1 MNAQVTVDERNGY
14 KDILKLLSPLPP
26 FNTLRDREMDVLS
39 ELIYWYNYY
48 SELPANVRQTMVFD
62 YNTRVQIMTKLDI
75 TVEVLNNNISW
86 LRKRG
91 FVSGRELKFVLP
103 KLVSGSNSNLTF
115 NFKVIPY
122 GEVEENMVN
131 NNQ

>member
-1 MNAQVTVDERNGY
+1 MNAQVVIDDRNGY
-14 KDILKLLSPLPP
+14 KDILEILSSLPQ
-26 FNTLRDREMDVLS
+26 FSSLRDREMDVLA

-48 SELPANVRQTMVFD
+48 SDMPTDVRQTMVFD
-62 YNTRVQIMTKLDI
+62 YKTRVQIMTKLDI

-91 FVSGRELKFVLP
+91 FVVGRELKFFLP
-103 KLVSGSNSNLTF
+103 KLVAGGTSQLVF
-115 NFKVIPY
+115 NFKVKPY
-122 GEVEENMVN
+122 GEENMVD